1 VLAAWLA
8 ILSRG
13 PGCERWRSFAQLYS
27 GVGPRPSWRHLLMRD
42 DPTGAFEPGNADRR
56 LGQRIDG
63 GDRVL
68 PTIEITIFDI
78 SAGQRH
84 GL

>member
-42 DPTGAFEPGNADRR
+42 DPTG
-56 LGQRIDG
+56 
-63 GDRVL
+63 V
-68 PTIEITIFDI
+68 
-78 SAGQRH
+78 
-84 GL
+84 